1 MTILYNLI
9 FLLVAVVYLPAYLLR
24 RKFHRG
30 FSLRLG
36 KIPQG
41 RSFERPIWVHAVSVG
56 EAMAVAGLVEQL
68 RKALPGK
75 KFVISTV
82 TATGNKIAQRIA
94 KEGDFVT
101 YLPLDL
107 SFMVKKTIDRISP
120 ELFIIAETE
129 IWPNLITQLHR
140 KNIPIVTVNGR
151 LSDSSFAGYSSVKF
165 LLRPVISKVSL
176 FCVQSLRDRER
187 LISLGVLAEK
197 IEVTGNMK
205 FDNLA
210 PDARDSQARGMLRIK
225 DKERLIVAGSTHP
238 KEEQVLLQTF
248 RALFAGDKSLR
259 FLIAPRH
266 PERSAEVE
274 RLSVQYGFRPM
285 AVSALKPSEDN
296 RTIFILDT
304 IGQLMNFYAAAD
316 IVFVGGS
323 LIRKGGH
330 NILEPAIFAKP
341 VLFGNHMFNFRD
353 IKDLFLEA
361 KAGLMVQ
368 GYDDLFRDVRGLLD
382 DYPKALEMGQRARQL
397 IINNRGATLR
407 NVELI
412 RPFLGVS

>member
-165 LLRPVISKVSL
+165 LLRPVLNKVSL
-176 FCVQSLRDRER
+176 FCVQSLRDKER
-187 LISLGVLAEK
+187 FISLGVLVEK

-210 PDARDSQARGMLRIK
+210 PDARDSRARGMLRIK

-330 NILEPAIFAKP
+330 NILEPALFAKP
-341 VLFGNHMFNFRD
+341 VLFGSHMFNFRD

-368 GYDDLFRDVRGLLD
+368 GYDDLFRDVRDLLD

>member
-165 LLRPVISKVSL
+165 LLRPVLNKVSL
-176 FCVQSLRDRER
+176 FCVQSLRDKER
-187 LISLGVLAEK
+187 FISLGVLVEK

-210 PDARDSQARGMLRIK
+210 PDARDSRARGMLRIK

-330 NILEPAIFAKP
+330 NILEPALFAKP

-412 RPFLGVS
+412 RPFLGSP